1 MHSARLNLAKITMSY
16 HHIYNR
22 GAHKAPIFYEKSD
35 YLRMLKLL
43 YIANSTEP
51 FQLREFSEKN
61 IFEIP
66 RADTLVSIV
75 AYCLM
80 PNHIH
85 IAIKPKTDLIID
97 PGITKFMRKV
107 CTGYSMYF
115 NVKYDHSGTIWQGV
129 YKKKIADDE
138 LDYLRILINYI
149 HLNPYGIKEPE
160 MTKEA
165 RKEHSQQAYE
175 YSKNYEFSS
184 FKDYLGEKRVQ
195 NSILDSTLR
204 CNLSTEVA
212 PQ

>member
-1 MHSARLNLAKITMSY
+1 
-16 HHIYNR
+16 
-22 GAHKAPIFYEKSD
+22 
-35 YLRMLKLL
+35 MLKLL
-43 YIANSTEP
+43 YIANNTEP

-66 RADTLVSIV
+66 RVDTLVSIV

-115 NVKYDHSGTIWQGV
+115 NLKHKHSGTIWEGGF
-129 YKKKIADDE
+129 KKKIADDE
-138 LDYLRILINYI
+138 LDYMKTLINYI
-149 HLNPYGIKEPE
+149 HLNPYAIKTPE

-165 RKEHSQQAYE
+165 RKEHPQEAYE

-184 FKDYLGEKRVQ
+184 LKEYLGENRAQ
-195 NSILDSTLR
+195 SSILSEKEMKIWL
-204 CNLSTEVA
+204 NTEVQ